1 MVPPYPS
8 RVQTGV
14 APIARRNCHAQRD
27 IWDATTFRPRRSG
40 VESSHAQRMEAL
52 DRDGFVAIPRALGAE
67 AVCRLTAVVDRT
79 YDRRAASGRL
89 AADGSLHLL
98 GFVSRDPA
106 FRQLVDLADPLALVA
121 GVLGWN
127 IYVYH
132 CHLDVHP
139 PCPGR
144 EPPPWRW
151 HQDGGRQNV
160 EVESNPRPRLSLK
173 VAHFLTDLSEPGRG
187 NMMVIP
193 GSHLRNTLPR
203 AGRSTGPMP
212 ASRGRRRAPGRAR
225 HHRGVRPPA
234 VACALGQPLAADPK
248 GAVSRLHLPLGAAA
262 RHLPGDRGVVSP
274 PECGPPPAH
283 GRRGRAGRPLAAARR
298 RCAPAPVDAEP
309 RPLTRYADRP
319 CVR

>member
-1 MVPPYPS
+1 
-8 RVQTGV
+8 
-14 APIARRNCHAQRD
+14 
-27 IWDATTFRPRRSG
+27 

-52 DRDGFVAIPRALGAE
+52 DRDGFVAIPGALGPE
-67 AVCRLTAVVDRT
+67 AVRRLTAVVDRT

-89 AADGSLHLL
+89 EGDGSLHLL

-127 IYVYH
+127 IYLYH

-173 VAHFLTDLSEPGRG
+173 VAHFLTDLSAPGRG

-203 AGRSTGPMP
+203 P
-212 ASRGRRRAPGRAR
+212 
-225 HHRGVRPPA
+225 
-234 VACALGQPLAADPK
+234 ADPQ
-248 GAVSRLHLPLGAAA
+248 GP
-262 RHLPGDRGVVSP
+262 
-274 PECGPPPAH
+274 CPPPAD
-283 GRRGRAGRPLAAARR
+283 AVELLAAPGTAVVFDRRLWHARSDNR
-298 RCAPAPVDAEP
+298 S
-309 RPLTRYADRP
+309 PLTRKALFLAYTYRWVRP
-319 CVR
+319 RDSYPVTAAWFRRQSALRRQLMGDAAAPEGHWLPRDDDVPLRRWMQGRGL